1 MIHAKET
8 LPNGETRLKWTPAT
22 INRYFSALRRIFTL
36 AVIDGKISRHPMK
49 GVKFCRN
56 PNRTAFSQ
64 MWNLTTVRPVDDAR
78 GFSVGPLR
86 RGNVPPPLRAIRPPL
101 AGCEL

>member
-1 MIHAKET
+1 VGGRPIADITTDDIRQQQARMIHAKET

-64 MWNLTTVRPVDDAR
+64 MWN
-78 GFSVGPLR
+78 
-86 RGNVPPPLRAIRPPL
+86 
-101 AGCEL
+101 